1 MQRIDGEV
9 TNKFSELTI
18 GRDGI
23 LEKIQEMETFTL
35 TPLQAGAV
43 ETQKKLD
50 KINEQVAVLDA
61 RSKDDKKIRDLEE
74 IMQNKIDT
82 EVKALKNQFLKD
94 FAEFK
99 T

>member
-35 TPLQAGAV
+35 TPLQAGA
-43 ETQKKLD
+43 
-50 KINEQVAVLDA
+50 I
-61 RSKDDKKIRDLEE
+61 
-74 IMQNKIDT
+74 
-82 EVKALKNQFLKD
+82 
-94 FAEFK
+94 EF
-99 T
+99 

>member
-43 ETQKKLD
+43 EFQKKLD
-50 KINEQVAVLDA
+50 TINEQVAVLDA

>member
-43 ETQKKLD
+43 EFQKKLD
-50 KINEQVAVLDA
+50 KTNEQVAILDA